1 MKPRSGY
8 NREYKKGAI
17 YRITINMSDESCGDD
32 GNIRAAREMATIA
45 TRQPGFISL
54 ETRENGGLTTAYVLH
69 WASLEA
75 IDIWRSKIY
84 ESALHRY
91 GRAAWQTF
99 ENMSLDTVDIA
110 QPNPLSTV
118 TNKVWNVLSL
128 VKSD

>member
-1 MKPRSGY
+1 MNPRSKY

-17 YRITINMSDESCGDD
+17 YRITINLCDESCGDD

-45 TRQPGFISL
+45 TRQQGFISL
-54 ETRENGGLTTAYVLH
+54 ESIEKGGLTTAYVLY
-69 WASLEA
+69 WANLEA

-99 ENMSLDTVDIA
+99 ENITLDTVEITH
-110 QPNPLSTV
+110 PGPLSTM
-118 TNKVWNVLSL
+118 TSKVRNVFSL
-128 VKSD
+128 VKSA